1 MTGTPMGRP
10 STVDE
15 WQLASAACDPSPQF
29 TLMLASLELA
39 VPQWQERLLA
49 YGEGG
54 RRIRSRVCVDAL
66 SCRADILQYGI
77 PAGGRRK
84 DDGRVAEVFNRL
96 AEGIALGSFQPGG
109 VRMFGRHWEY
119 GPPGEGTPPG
129 DGWEDDVDQL
139 TRQAEAQEMAS

>member
-1 MTGTPMGRP
+1 MGP
-10 STVDE
+10 STVDG
-15 WQLASAACDPSPQF
+15 WAPWPAADLSPQY
-29 TLMLASLELA
+29 TLMMASLEVA
-39 VPQWQERLLA
+39 VPLWQERLLD

-66 SCRADILQYGI
+66 ACRGDILQYGI
-77 PAGGRRK
+77 PGGGRK
-84 DDGRVAEVFNRL
+84 NDGRVGDVFNRL

-129 DGWEDDVDQL
+129 AGWEDDVDQL
-139 TRQAEAQEMAS
+139 AAQAEAQREAS